1 MTAPDP
7 TIPPAEPTAPPSG
20 PPPGPPSGP
29 PPGAPSAAPPSGYPQ
44 AGPPPMA
51 GTSSTPPGLVLGVI
65 LVVVGSVFLALRV
78 ADVSIGPGAW
88 ALWII
93 VPGLA
98 LLLGSLAI
106 PPRGGLGLAIPGA
119 ILATVGAILWVQE
132 AYGLYST
139 WAYAWALVAPTAP
152 GFAMLLY
159 GGVRGD
165 HELAADGLRTMLIG
179 LGLFLGFGLFFEGVV
194 GISGHRIQN
203 LDQVLP
209 YAAIGLGALLVVL
222 SLFGSGSGRRQRRR
236 ERRQERRERR
246 RGA

>member
-7 TIPPAEPTAPPSG
+7 TTPPPETAA

-29 PPGAPSAAPPSGYPQ
+29 PPGPPPGTPPSGSPAAAPPVT
-44 AGPPPMA
+44 AGA
-51 GTSSTPPGLVLGVI
+51 WSTPPGLVLGVI
-65 LVVVGSVFLALRV
+65 LVVAGSVFFALRLF
-78 ADVSIGPGAW
+78 DVSLGSGAW

-106 PPRGGLGLAIPGA
+106 PPRGGLGMAIPGA

-165 HELAADGLRTMLIG
+165 RELAADGLRTMLVG

-209 YAAIGLGALLVVL
+209 YAAIGLGLLLVVL
-222 SLFGSGSGRRQRRR
+222 SLLGGGTDRRERRR
-236 ERRQERRERR
+236 ERREARRARR
-246 RGA
+246 WGA